1 MALLSAC
8 AEAGCGEDEDLLRDG
23 VDLPHALV
31 VVHDRDPSLADPQ
44 GDGTGC
50 K

>member
-1 MALLSAC
+1 MPLLSPC
-8 AEAGCGEDEDLLRDG
+8 AEAGGGEDEDLLGDG

-31 VVHDRDPSLADPQ
+31 VVHDGHPSLADPQ
-44 GDGTGC
+44 RDGTGC

>member
-1 MALLSAC
+1 MPLLSPC
-8 AEAGCGEDEDLLRDG
+8 AEAGCGQDEDLLGDG

-31 VVHDRDPSLADPQ
+31 VVHDGDPSLADPQ
-44 GDGTGC
+44 GDGAGC